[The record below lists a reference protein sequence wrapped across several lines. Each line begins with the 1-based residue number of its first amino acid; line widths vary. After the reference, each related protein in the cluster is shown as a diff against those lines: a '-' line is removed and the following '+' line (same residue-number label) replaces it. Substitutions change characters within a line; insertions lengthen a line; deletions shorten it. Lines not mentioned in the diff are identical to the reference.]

1 MPSFNTFRACCTL
14 WFVLFITWKYSFMSH
29 RSRAIKALSCVLMS
43 GRDWLY
49 CFSSNLIFSLSAS
62 VRISARKL
70 SSISNFSLKASNFLY
85 LFCNSFRCFQSLKK
99 DRGYLI
105 VYRENHPEGTAEV
118 ETWLPEGV
126 TVRCTPLMGH
136 GKAMTAVT
144 GKKGRLEIS
153 LPSINDYVVYKYEIK
168 NKR

>member
-1 MPSFNTFRACCTL
+1 MPG
-14 WFVLFITWKYSFMSH
+14 WKVPIYP
-29 RSRAIKALSCVLMS
+29 
-43 GRDWLY
+43 
-49 CFSSNLIFSLSAS
+49 
-62 VRISARKL
+62 RKHL
-70 SSISNFSLKASNFLY
+70 HYENIQKPTRNFS
-85 LFCNSFRCFQSLKK
+85 FQSLKK

-126 TVRCTPLMGH
+126 TVRCIPLMGH